1 MDNLF
6 FKTRELVA
14 RARKE
19 RTGTH
24 LLKINRFATQSA
36 ISFKDAISACAC
48 SF

>member
-1 MDNLF
+1 
-6 FKTRELVA
+6 VA

-19 RTGTH
+19 RTGIN
-24 LLKINRFATQSA
+24 LWKINRFATRSA